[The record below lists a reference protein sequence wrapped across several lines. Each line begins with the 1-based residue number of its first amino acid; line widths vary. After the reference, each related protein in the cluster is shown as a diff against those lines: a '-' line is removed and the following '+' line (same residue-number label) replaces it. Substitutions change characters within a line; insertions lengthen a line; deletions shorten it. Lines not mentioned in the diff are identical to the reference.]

1 LRPNNGRAVRIG
13 IGGPV
18 GSGKTALVAALCR
31 SLAGEL
37 RLAVV
42 TNDIYTTEDADF
54 LRRAGVL
61 PDERIRAVETGC
73 CPHTAIR
80 DDISANLDAVEELEE
95 SLDLD
100 LVLVESGGDNLT
112 ATFSKG
118 LVDHQIF
125 VIDVAG
131 GDKVPR
137 KGGPGVTTADLLV
150 INKTDLATLVG
161 ADLGVMARDAAARRG
176 DLPTVFLSLVGGVG
190 AAPVADWVR
199 DRVAAGLTTDSVT
212 AGSPPGHHPH
222 SHHGGSGSAGAVPAA
237 GQTSNGAG

>member
-1 LRPNNGRAVRIG
+1 MTADPHDHEHGPDEVPHTHLEPGADPHAPLDAGPRALRVG

-31 SLAGEL
+31 TLGGDL

-54 LRRAGVL
+54 LLRNGVL
-61 PDERIRAVETGC
+61 PAERIRAVETGC

-80 DDISANLDAVEELEE
+80 DDISANLDAVEDLEATLGP
-95 SLDLD
+95 LDLI
-100 LVLVESGGDNLT
+100 LVESGGDNLT

-118 LVDHQIF
+118 LIDRQIF
-125 VIDVAG
+125 VVDVAG

-150 INKTDLATLVG
+150 VNKTDLAPLVG
-161 ADLGVMARDAAARRG
+161 ASLAVMERDAAIQRGERPTLFTNLRDGEGVAEVVAWLRPLLPAPAR
-176 DLPTVFLSLVGGVG
+176 
-190 AAPVADWVR
+190 
-199 DRVAAGLTTDSVT
+199 
-212 AGSPPGHHPH
+212 
-222 SHHGGSGSAGAVPAA
+222 
-237 GQTSNGAG
+237 NGA